1 MAATPD
7 AFSAFYEAD
16 YPRVLRSVTLILGDP
31 TRSARIAQEAF
42 VRTHSAWRR
51 VHGERAFH
59 YAMRCAFRLAWRVRS
74 TDDADLLLDD
84 DPIGRLGGDGG
95 DGNGDGRDCTDQ
107 IDRLDHIE
115 LTTAGSDTPRVAIDL
130 RDDPSARDTDL
141 ELALSS
147 LPRAQRSV
155 IVFWYYL
162 GFDELGI
169 AEVMSIRESQVA
181 VHLERARTRLMALLG
196 EDRTGVA

>member
-1 MAATPD
+1 MADMSD
-7 AFSAFYEAD
+7 AFVDFYNAD
-16 YPRVLRSVTLILGDP
+16 HPRVLRSVTLILGDP
-31 TRSARIAQEAF
+31 TRSARITQEAF

-59 YAMRCAFRLAWRVRS
+59 YAMRCAFRLVWRARS
-74 TDDADLLLDD
+74 TDDADLVLEV
-84 DPIGRLGGDGG
+84 DPFDHLGLTPP
-95 DGNGDGRDCTDQ
+95 RTD
-107 IDRLDHIE
+107 LS
-115 LTTAGSDTPRVAIDL
+115 GMAIDL
-130 RDDPSARDTDL
+130 RDDPTERDGDL

-162 GFDELGI
+162 GFDEQAI

-196 EDRTGVA
+196 EDRSGVA

>member
-7 AFSAFYEAD
+7 AFTSFYESD
-16 YPRVLRSVTLILGDP
+16 YPRVLRAVSLILGDS
-31 TRSARIAQEAF
+31 TRSARISQEAF
-42 VRTHSAWRR
+42 VRTHAAWRR
-51 VHGERAFH
+51 VQGDRAFH
-59 YAMRCAFRLAWRVRS
+59 YALRCAFRLAWRVRS
-74 TDDADLLLDD
+74 HDEADLVLED
-84 DPIGRLGGDGG
+84 DPIAPTPSAPAALVAPAAPAQAAHEARP
-95 DGNGDGRDCTDQ
+95 
-107 IDRLDHIE
+107 E
-115 LTTAGSDTPRVAIDL
+115 PAGVTIDL
-130 RDDPSARDTDL
+130 RDDDDGARDVDL

-162 GFDELGI
+162 GLDERSI